1 MSELASGQEG
11 RPRGRR
17 PRAREAGVRIGRL
30 PCGPLNAITDVSG
43 VKVGHRTLMSYDG
56 QVRSGVT
63 AILPNDNPYEERVI
77 GGSFTL
83 NGAGEVSGLV
93 QVHEWGVMET
103 PICLTNTLSVGL
115 VQDAVVQWMVRRHPE
130 IGRRGDV
137 PIPLVGECDDSWLN
151 DIAGGHLKA
160 QHVYEALDRAR
171 GGRVREGNVGG
182 GTGMITCD
190 FKAGIGTSSRRF
202 GPPETLYTLGVLVQ
216 SNFGVM
222 DDLRIAGVPVGAALE
237 RRAGSYPRRRTNY
250 GSIIVVF
257 ATDAPLLP
265 KQLERVAK
273 RCALGLGRVGSM
285 AAHGSGEIVLGFSTT
300 NIVPRHPV
308 GWTGSLVY
316 LHDQHTRDLYEAAI
330 EATEEAVVNSLFA
343 AESMSGFL
351 GRFVPALP
359 LDEVV
364 ALMGERSSP
373 GA

>member
-1 MSELASGQEG
+1 MSEQVSL

-30 PCGPLNAITDVSG
+30 PCGPLNAITDVAG

-93 QVHEWGVMET
+93 QVNEWGLLET
-103 PICLTNTLSVGL
+103 PICLTNTLSVGV

-151 DIAGGHLKA
+151 DIAGGHLRA
-160 QHVYEALDRAR
+160 QHVFEALDRAR

-190 FKAGIGTSSRRF
+190 FKAGVGTSSRRF
-202 GPPETLYTLGVLVQ
+202 GPPEMSYTLGVLVQ

-222 DDLRIAGVPVGAALE
+222 NDLRIAGVPVGQVLE
-237 RRAGSYPRRRTNY
+237 RDYEGYDRRRVNY

-265 KQLERVAK
+265 KQLERIAK

-285 AAHGSGEIVLGFSTT
+285 AAHGSGEIILGFSTT

-316 LHDQHTRDLYEAAI
+316 VHDQHTRDLYEAAI

-351 GRFVPALP
+351 GRYVPSLP
-359 LDEVV
+359 LDDVRQIM
-364 ALMGERSSP
+364 ASRGC
-373 GA
+373 